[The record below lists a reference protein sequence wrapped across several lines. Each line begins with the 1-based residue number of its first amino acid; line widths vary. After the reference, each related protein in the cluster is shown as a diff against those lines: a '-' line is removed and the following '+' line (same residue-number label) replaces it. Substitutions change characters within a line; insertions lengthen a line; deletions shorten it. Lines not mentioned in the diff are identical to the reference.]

1 MAAQLLGTGGIAALL
16 LVAAATGVR
25 GAEDVALGLALLAA
39 FASVAFVNSAAPERG
54 SARRAS
60 GRMSVAIDIFTVV
73 AICAGAAF
81 FMAGTVGLLRFPDS
95 LTRLHALT
103 KADNL
108 GLGLIVLGLLPQA
121 DSLLGGLKLVAVW
134 VLVQLAGA
142 TVAQLIAHALRRRG
156 PRP

>member
-1 MAAQLLGTGGIAALL
+1 MSIA
-16 LVAAATGVR
+16 
-25 GAEDVALGLALLAA
+25 
-39 FASVAFVNSAAPERG
+39 S
-54 SARRAS
+54 
-60 GRMSVAIDIFTVV
+60 DIFTVV

-81 FMAGTVGLLRFPDS
+81 FMAGSVGLLRFPDS

-134 VLVQLAGA
+134 VLVQLASA
-142 TVAQLIAHALRRRG
+142 TVAQHIAHALRRR
-156 PRP
+156 RPQA